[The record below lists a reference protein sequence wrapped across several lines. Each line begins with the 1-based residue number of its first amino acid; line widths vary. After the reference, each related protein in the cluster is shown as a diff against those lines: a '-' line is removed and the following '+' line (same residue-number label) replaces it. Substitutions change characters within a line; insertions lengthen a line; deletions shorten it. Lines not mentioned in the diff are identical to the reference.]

1 MVRKQRIQPVQ
12 ERARRMRREL
22 LDATVQLLESGG
34 SARLTT
40 TAIAARAHVST
51 GTFYRYFSDKVDV
64 LTALREEAVRAIS
77 VDLMAGVAAALDR
90 DPDEGVRLIVE
101 TLVGAFE
108 RHRAVILAMID
119 ATPAGTMANVLPSI
133 EADLYA
139 LATVLPRR
147 HRPDATPEQLDA
159 IVFLSMG
166 VLVTTCVR
174 IALQRPAH
182 LSRDALIDLATAM
195 VLAGFRE
202 RDGSPGARHV
212 PESRDVP
219 GPDAR

>member
-1 MVRKQRIQPVQ
+1 
-12 ERARRMRREL
+12 
-22 LDATVQLLESGG
+22 
-34 SARLTT
+34 
-40 TAIAARAHVST
+40 
-51 GTFYRYFSDKVDV
+51 
-64 LTALREEAVRAIS
+64 
-77 VDLMAGVAAALDR
+77 MAGVAAALDR
-90 DPDEGVRLIVE
+90 GPDDGVRLIVE

-119 ATPAGTMANVLPSI
+119 ASPAGTMANVLPSI

-147 HRPDATPEQLDA
+147 HRPDAPAEQLDA

-202 RDGSPGARHV
+202 PPSEPPGSREPPGDLAGRPGDLAGRPGDLAGRPGGTAARPGGTAGRPGDTAGRPGDTAGRPGGTAGRPGGTAGPGAR
-212 PESRDVP
+212 
-219 GPDAR
+219 